1 MRETERERESAY
13 NKIRKDVLEIE
24 HIISSLFLSLPT
36 AGATAV
42 TVPLA
47 AKSVPEEGTEGKENP
62 PNAPRLGVL
71 AGTDT
76 AGVLT
81 GRLNPAKPPIVDK
94 IV

>member
-1 MRETERERESAY
+1 MRNLFY
-13 NKIRKDVLEIE
+13 KVHNLVVHNQYK
-24 HIISSLFLSLPT
+24 HSLLSLPT

>member
-1 MRETERERESAY
+1 MA
-13 NKIRKDVLEIE
+13 
-24 HIISSLFLSLPT
+24 
-36 AGATAV
+36 
-42 TVPLA
+42 VPLA